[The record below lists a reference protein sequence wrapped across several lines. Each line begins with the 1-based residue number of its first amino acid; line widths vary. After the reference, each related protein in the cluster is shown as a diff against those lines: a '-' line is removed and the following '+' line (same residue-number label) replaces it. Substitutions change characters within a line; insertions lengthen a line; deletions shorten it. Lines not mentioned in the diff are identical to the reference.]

1 MVQDAHVSAPSLAYI
16 AEPLRHLAVPI
27 ETLTLDPAN
36 ARKHDQRNL
45 SAIAGSL
52 KRFGQRFPIV
62 VQRQRMVVR
71 AGNGRLMA
79 AKDLGWT
86 HLAALVVDESDVEA
100 VSFSLADN
108 RTSDLS
114 SFDDEALTALLQ
126 SLPPE
131 MFEVT
136 GFNSDDLQ
144 EL

>member
-1 MVQDAHVSAPSLAYI
+1 MVQDAHASAPSLSHI

-27 ETLTLDPAN
+27 ESLTLDPAN
-36 ARKHDQRNL
+36 ARKHDARNL
-45 SAIAGSL
+45 DAIKGSL

-62 VQRQRMVVR
+62 VQRQGMVVR

-86 HLAALVVDESDVEA
+86 HIAALTVDENDIEA

-114 SFDDEALTALLQ
+114 TFDDEALTALLQ
-126 SLPPE
+126 SL
-131 MFEVT
+131 
-136 GFNSDDLQ
+136 
-144 EL
+144 